1 MQPNLFGTFKSST
14 KDIYRSKC
22 IIKKS
27 ERSEIN
33 NSVMKLSNRKIK
45 YKQDPNK
52 VDKKKQ

>member
-1 MQPNLFGTFKSST
+1 MQPNLFDTFKSST